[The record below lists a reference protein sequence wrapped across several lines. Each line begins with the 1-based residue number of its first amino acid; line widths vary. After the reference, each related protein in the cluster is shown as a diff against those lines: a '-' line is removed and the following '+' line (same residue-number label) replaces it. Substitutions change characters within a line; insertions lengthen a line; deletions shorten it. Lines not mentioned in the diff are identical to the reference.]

1 MIKTL
6 FLFAGIFAT
15 TGLAQETYRFEEILG
30 TENAFREIVQSDK
43 SAEDAVLDA
52 PRVPFL
58 SQAAAFPEASEPDDL
73 LESSPFDYA
82 ETDSEALAKENSETL
97 FVDMGKSALP
107 IESRRITSPYGFRH
121 IRIHKGLD
129 IGLKKGDTVRAAFPG
144 TVARVRYERRGYG
157 HYVVLKHEGCGV
169 TRTVYA
175 HLSKAIVKVGDAV
188 AAGTPIGLGGST
200 GRSTGPHLH
209 FEMRLGDMPL
219 DPTRFFDFKNGN
231 PVAEKIS
238 IPREDLQNEYAAL
251 EKEASKHRYHRVR
264 PGDTLGKIARRY
276 HTSVKRLQQLNG
288 LKKNSILR
296 IGRLLRCS

>member
-1 MIKTL
+1 MKNPL
-6 FLFAGIFAT
+6 FFPCSL
-15 TGLAQETYRFEEILG
+15 LALSAALSAASVADVVPLG
-30 TENAFREIVQSDK
+30 P
-43 SAEDAVLDA
+43 SAKAVLGQEASDALEDDA
-52 PRVPFL
+52 PGSEFQVPFL
-58 SQAAAFPEASEPDDL
+58 PGNTA
-73 LESSPFDYA
+73 
-82 ETDSEALAKENSETL
+82 DSENFSEEDSGVLDDSGDFAEADAENPDFL
-97 FVDMGKSALP
+97 VVDMGTSAMP

-121 IRIHKGLD
+121 IRIHKGID
-129 IGLKKGDTVRAAFPG
+129 IGLKRGDTVRAAFPG

-157 HYVVLKHEGCGV
+157 HYVVLKHEDCGV
-169 TRTVYA
+169 TRTIYA
-175 HLSKAIVKVGDAV
+175 HLSKSIVKVGQEV

-219 DPTRFFDFKNGN
+219 DPTRFFDFKNGV
-231 PVAEKIS
+231 PVAEKVS
-238 IPREDLQNEYAAL
+238 TPRLELQKEYAAL

-296 IGRLLRCS
+296 VGRLLRCS